1 MGCSFLD
8 WRMPDI
14 PKRRVLVVD
23 DNVEL
28 AVSMAMLLE
37 ALGQKVEV
45 ATSGI
50 EALAKAVRSRPE
62 IVFLDLGMPGMDGF
76 EVAAG
81 LRKLK
86 ELEPL
91 RIIALTAYDSA
102 EAMRRSAEAG
112 CDMHLVKPLDTDLLP
127 ALL

>member
-1 MGCSFLD
+1 
-8 WRMPDI
+8 MPDI

-23 DNVEL
+23 DNVDL

-62 IVFLDLGMPGMDGF
+62 IVFLDLGMPGMNGF

-112 CDMHLVKPLDTDLLP
+112 CDMHLIKPLDTDLIP